1 VYIRAVGISRELL
14 PGEYAVLGL
23 LAGEPAHGY
32 EVARH
37 WAESALAMVCPVE
50 QATVYAYLQTLERE
64 QLVDWEEQRV
74 GRRPPRRVYTV
85 NEAGWSVLRA
95 WLRAPVQRM
104 REVRLDFLL
113 KLFLLERIDPG
124 ASPGLIRD
132 QIAACRHYVHEAESR
147 SAAAE
152 GFELLLWES
161 KRSAGEAT
169 LNWLESHRSRA
180 GRTQA
185 S

>member
-1 VYIRAVGISRELL
+1 MRVVELSRELL

-23 LAGEPAHGY
+23 LADEPAHGY
-32 EVARH
+32 EVARR
-37 WAESALAMVCPVE
+37 WAESALALVSPIE
-50 QATVYAYLQTLERE
+50 QATIYAYLQALERE

-95 WLRAPVQRM
+95 WLRAPVARM

-113 KLFLLERIDPG
+113 KLFLLERIEP
-124 ASPGLIRD
+124 AATAGLIAD
-132 QIAACRHYVHEAESR
+132 QIASCRRYIEQAELRLAAASGFERTVWESR
-147 SAAAE
+147 
-152 GFELLLWES
+152 L
-161 KRSAGEAT
+161 SAGAAT
-169 LNWLESHRSRA
+169 LAWLQSHGSGVPRRE
-180 GRTQA
+180 A